1 MASHI
6 IDSSFFGDSFGTQE
20 MRMIFTDEALFQSW
34 LDVEV
39 ALAHAEAELGIVS
52 LDVAK
57 EIARKANFSLL
68 DSQFIKEQIQL
79 TVHPLVPLVRA
90 LKAVCEGEAGEYVHW
105 GATTQDIMD
114 TGLILQLRSV
124 HAIISRDLEEL
135 EEIMLGLVREHKNTI
150 MTGRTHGQHALP
162 TTFGFKVA
170 VWISELRRH
179 KERLRESRERLLVGQ
194 MSGAVGTLA
203 SLGDLG
209 ESVQE
214 LTMKRLGLKVPDIT
228 WHSSRDRLAEF
239 MNILAML
246 TTTAAK
252 IANEIA
258 TLQKTECAELEEPN
272 PPGKVGSSTMPH
284 KRNPMVCEGIV
295 AVSRIICANYSLS
308 LSGMIHE
315 HERDMRG
322 WQTEWECIPE
332 ICIMSGAVTRAL
344 KQVLR
349 GLTVH
354 ADTMKSNLTMTGG
367 LIASEAVM
375 LKLGAKIG
383 RQEAHDLVYQAAM
396 TAFEQSR
403 PFRECLLESA
413 LIRETLSDADLDSVL
428 DVSSYLGLAVRTCE
442 RMLQN
447 S

>member
-150 MTGRTHGQHALP
+150 MAGRTHGQHALP

-295 AVSRIICANYSLS
+295 AISRIICANYSLS

-354 ADTMKSNLTMTGG
+354 VNTMKSNLTMTGG

-383 RQEAHDLVYQAAM
+383 RQKAHDLVYQAAM